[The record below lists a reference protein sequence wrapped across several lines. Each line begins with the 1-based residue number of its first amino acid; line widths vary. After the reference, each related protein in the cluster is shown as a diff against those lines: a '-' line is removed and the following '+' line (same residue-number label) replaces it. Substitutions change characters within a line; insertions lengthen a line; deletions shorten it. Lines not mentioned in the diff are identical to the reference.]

1 MRKSQPKWFE
11 NLAEGKDQALRLF
24 CFPYA
29 GGNAYFYRDW
39 QRHLSNGVGLS
50 LAHLPGRGSRI
61 SEPAFREYKLLIAAL
76 ADAIAPHLPPV
87 FAFWGHSMGAMI
99 SFELARELRRR
110 NQPSPIALFVSGRS
124 APQIPDRDPH
134 TFDLPKQE
142 FIAELRRLKGTPA
155 EVLESA
161 ELTDLLLPTVRADF
175 ELIQKYEYQ
184 SEAPLS
190 CAIRAYGGLQD
201 TEVPAADLKAWQE
214 QTTGT
219 FKVRMFPGDHFYVH
233 TSADLVNVLRRDL
246 LDLMSEQPVRSRPA
260 EHLSF

>member
-1 MRKSQPKWFE
+1 MRKSQSKWFE
-11 NLAEGKDQALRLF
+11 NLAEGKDEALRLF

-29 GGNAYFYRDW
+29 GGSAHFYRDW
-39 QRHLSNGVGLS
+39 QRHLSNRVGLS
-50 LAHLPGRGSRI
+50 LAHLPGRGTRI
-61 SEPAFREYKLLIAAL
+61 SEPSFREHKHLVNAL

-87 FAFWGHSMGAMI
+87 FAFWGHSMGAMV

-110 NQPSPIALFVSGRS
+110 GVHFPVALFVSGRS
-124 APQIPDRDPH
+124 APQLPDLDPH

-161 ELTDLLLPTVRADF
+161 ELTDLLLPTIRADF
-175 ELIQKYEYQ
+175 ELIQRYEYE
-184 SEAPLS
+184 SEPPLS

-201 TEVPAADLKAWQE
+201 TEVPVAGLKAWQQ

-233 TSADLVNVLRRDL
+233 TSTDLVDALRRDL
-246 LDLMSEQPVRSRPA
+246 LDLMLEQPDRSPM
-260 EHLSF
+260 EHLNF

>member
-11 NLAEGKDQALRLF
+11 NLAEKKDEALRLF

-29 GGNAYFYRDW
+29 GGNSQFYRGW
-39 QRHLSNGVGLS
+39 QRHFSTGIGLS
-50 LAHLPGRGSRI
+50 LVHLPGRGARI
-61 SEPAFREYKLLIAAL
+61 SEPAFREHKLLVNTL

-110 NQPSPIALFVSGRS
+110 GAHAPVALFVSGRTS
-124 APQIPDRDPH
+124 PQLPDTDPH

-142 FIAELRRLKGTPA
+142 FIAELRRLKGTPV

-161 ELTDLLLPTVRADF
+161 ELTDLLLPTIRADF
-175 ELIQKYEYQ
+175 ELIQRYEYE
-184 SEAPLS
+184 SEPPLS
-190 CAIRAYGGLQD
+190 CAIRAYGGMQD
-201 TEVPAADLKAWQE
+201 TEVPAADLKAWQQ

-219 FKVRMFPGDHFYVH
+219 FKVRMFPGNHFYVH
-233 TSADLVNVLRRDL
+233 TSTDLVDALRRDL
-246 LDLMSEQPVRSRPA
+246 LDLMLEQPARSRPV
-260 EHLSF
+260 